1 MCVHILVYI
10 CTHTHFS
17 AFHRSGQGVQ
27 FTSNIGEALF
37 KVQEGSCPEHI
48 LTSEVIASNRCCAS
62 KVGFPVLG
70 NLQLESGSN

>member
-1 MCVHILVYI
+1 MYVHIYI
-10 CTHTHFS
+10 CTHTHLS

-27 FTSNIGEALF
+27 FNIGETLF

-48 LTSEVIASNRCCAS
+48 LNPEVIVPNRFCAS

-70 NLQLESGSN
+70 NLQLESGSNN